1 MINNKQCSS
10 CDWYDG
16 KECTCD
22 GRDLNYEFDYCDDY
36 IENDGSDYEITHKSS
51 LVQQMLSS
59 LEAVKKWP
67 ESMKKMH
74 EIRLKADTYFKEQL
88 QEVENNV

>member
-1 MINNKQCSS
+1 MIRNKQCSS

-22 GRDLNYEFDYCDDY
+22 DPEIEDCSSY
-36 IENDGSDYEITHKSS
+36 IENDGSDYEITHKSN

-59 LEAVKKWP
+59 LDAVKKWP
-67 ESMKKMH
+67 KSMKKTH
-74 EIRLKADTYFKEQL
+74 KIRLKADTYFRKE
-88 QEVENNV
+88 EK